1 MAQRIATAD
10 EIASIDTW
18 AAGVNNPAASEAAVH
33 VSFATAF
40 PHAVAADDDTPADLT
55 WLPFHRA
62 EMNDDETELTFVV
75 TYNES
80 VLTEGVDATDEDP
93 AIPATFTT
101 AEVTKTF
108 PIDTSLVPDG
118 PAQDDADEE

>member
-18 AAGVNNPAASEAAVH
+18 AAGVDNPAASEMAIH
-33 VSFATAF
+33 LSFSTAF
-40 PHAVAADDDTPADLT
+40 PHAVAADVDTPADLT
-55 WLPFHRA
+55 WLPFHSS
-62 EMNDDETELTFVV
+62 EINDDETEVTFVV

-80 VLTEGVDATDEDP
+80 VLTEAVDATDEDP

-108 PIDTSLVPDG
+108 QIDISLVPDG